1 MKRLVLSLLLLLAVP
16 AALAQT
22 NGNVLLT
29 DEGVVYTATAE
40 WSHEHPEVEATS
52 NAFLLL
58 TVREADKPMQ
68 RIVVPGT
75 TSYGANSQPALAYD
89 DETGT
94 LHVFWQ
100 YSENAMSSELRFVS
114 RDRDGNWSIP
124 NAFETAAYHLRRNL
138 RIALTHFATDTGNGS
153 AVQKRVPE
161 TNVHATWWESSS
173 SGERA
178 RYAMLT
184 LRPGET
190 FIQVRDLSAFVK
202 ESGSKHEVG
211 ADFNEDILRH
221 PALFESST
229 SDAVDV
235 VFGEMESNSLHRI
248 TVKPIGNARVRIPVG
263 VSDKGFGPPA
273 GFAANAAGRIEAIS
287 PHPDRLLYYY
297 AGEDGV
303 MHYVVYRNDAWSAV
317 RTIRLDDGMTRDM
330 AVTAMRGLVGG
341 H

>member
-1 MKRLVLSLLLLLAVP
+1 MKRLLLLLVLLLAVP
-16 AALAQT
+16 SAFAQM

-29 DEGVVYTATAE
+29 DEGVVYTATSE

-58 TVREADKPMQ
+58 TIREADKPMQ
-68 RIVVPGT
+68 RIVIPGT

-100 YSENAMSSELRFVS
+100 YSENAMSSELRFLS
-114 RDRDGNWSIP
+114 RDREGNWSLP

-138 RIALTHFATDTGNGS
+138 RIAITKFATETGNGS
-153 AVQKRVPE
+153 AAQKRVAE
-161 TNVHATWWESSS
+161 TNVHATWWESGSG
-173 SGERA
+173 GERA

-190 FIQVRDLSAFVK
+190 FIQVRDLDAFVK
-202 ESGSKHEVG
+202 ETGAKNEVD
-211 ADFNEDILRH
+211 ADFNSDILRH
-221 PALFESST
+221 PALFEGQDGDS
-229 SDAVDV
+229 VDV
-235 VFGEMESNSLHRI
+235 VFGETDTNTLHRI

-263 VSDKGFGPPA
+263 VKDKGFAPPT
-273 GFAANAAGRIEAIS
+273 GFVANAQGRIEAIS
-287 PHPDRLLYYY
+287 PHPDRLLYYSEE
-297 AGEDGV
+297 GGV
-303 MHYVVYRNDAWSAV
+303 VRYVVFRNDAWSAV
-317 RTIRLDDGMTRDM
+317 RTIRLDEGMTRET
-330 AVTAMRGLVGG
+330 AVSAMRGLVGG